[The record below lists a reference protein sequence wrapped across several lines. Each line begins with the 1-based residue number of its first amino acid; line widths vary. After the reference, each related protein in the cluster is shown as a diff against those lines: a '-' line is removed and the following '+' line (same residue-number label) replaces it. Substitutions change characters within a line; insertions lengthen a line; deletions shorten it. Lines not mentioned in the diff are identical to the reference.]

1 MAQYVIT
8 DGKGRYM
15 KKDYQNHYAIT
26 GSEALADKFPRHIA
40 DKVYKNYIPKT
51 LRKEFHIEM
60 YETESSKEAKAAP
73 HAVVVTEKDLKEN
86 SVKAKQ
92 NQDIQKWLNKAHS
105 LNGLINEAVVAK
117 EKLDKR
123 LKDVDQEIIDIMH
136 FIEWKRLNAAQM
148 CKIYKMLKERR
159 EVRRN
164 IKNELLVVEYI
175 VNCTTK
181 TAIED
186 ELKKIIEGLDNR
198 KYEPRKMTE
207 LYNL

>member
-1 MAQYVIT
+1 
-8 DGKGRYM
+8 M

-181 TAIED
+181 TAMEE

>member
-1 MAQYVIT
+1 
-8 DGKGRYM
+8 M
-15 KKDYQNHYAIT
+15 KKDYQNHYVIT

-51 LRKEFHIEM
+51 LRKEFHLEM

-92 NQDIQKWLNKAHS
+92 NQDIQKWLDKAHS

-123 LKDVDQEIIDIMH
+123 LKDVEQEIIDIMH

-181 TAIED
+181 TAMEE

>member
-1 MAQYVIT
+1 
-8 DGKGRYM
+8 M

-40 DKVYKNYIPKT
+40 DKIFKNYIPKA

-60 YETESSKEAKAAP
+60 YESESSKEAKAAP
-73 HAVVVTEKDLKEN
+73 NAVVVTEKDLKEN

-92 NQDIQKWLNKAHS
+92 NQDIQKWLDKAHS

-117 EKLDKR
+117 NKLDKR
-123 LKDVDQEIIDIMH
+123 LKDVEQEIIDIMH

-159 EVRRN
+159 EARRN

-181 TAIED
+181 TAMEE